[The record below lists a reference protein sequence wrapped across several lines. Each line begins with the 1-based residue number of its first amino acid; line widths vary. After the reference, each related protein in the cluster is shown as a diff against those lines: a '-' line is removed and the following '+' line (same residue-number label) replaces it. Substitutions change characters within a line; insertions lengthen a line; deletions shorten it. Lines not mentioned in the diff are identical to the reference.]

1 MGNSHSIRPPQKGI
15 FNLNVFIDILLCD
28 LNFSELRFVQENLE
42 QVFLIQGLLVI
53 LQVQSERE
61 VDYSF
66 FLTYEARSR
75 PNVVNQDLLVRLYVN
90 LLPYP
95 QGIQIRSPIP
105 WELVTSLSGVGI
117 DEGHVIGPLS
127 FSLRFLGRIDD
138 YLQQILSAFQSIF
151 NLLRILPE
159 GIFRYQ
165 YYFTVQSY
173 FRKSIHTFE
182 YDLVV
187 IHLVGFI
194 TYIEFCRVFYFTLGN
209 PSQSFVVVTVKGV
222 FNLFIF

>member
-105 WELVTSLSGVGI
+105 
-117 DEGHVIGPLS
+117 
-127 FSLRFLGRIDD
+127 
-138 YLQQILSAFQSIF
+138 
-151 NLLRILPE
+151 
-159 GIFRYQ
+159 
-165 YYFTVQSY
+165 
-173 FRKSIHTFE
+173 
-182 YDLVV
+182 
-187 IHLVGFI
+187 
-194 TYIEFCRVFYFTLGN
+194 
-209 PSQSFVVVTVKGV
+209 
-222 FNLFIF
+222 